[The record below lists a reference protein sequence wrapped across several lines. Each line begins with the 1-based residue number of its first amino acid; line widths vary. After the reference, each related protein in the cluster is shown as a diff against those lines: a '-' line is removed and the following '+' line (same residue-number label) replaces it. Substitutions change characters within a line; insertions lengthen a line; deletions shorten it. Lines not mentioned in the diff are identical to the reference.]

1 LFQWEKKRG
10 EVILGNES
18 PPVLQWKKNFAL
30 IIMCLSNLPSLIGE
44 YLLSKKMQFKNEVIL
59 EIFNCQK

>member
-1 LFQWEKKRG
+1 MGKKKGG
-10 EVILGNES
+10 EAILGNES
-18 PPVLQWKKNFAL
+18 PPLLQWKKKFAL

-44 YLLSKKMQFKNEVIL
+44 FFWSKKMQFKNEVIL